1 MRSRNE
7 FNIYSVLEI
16 IDVLNFIKLKD
27 YNNCDLTNTILF
39 ITYIY

>member
-16 IDVLNFIKLKD
+16 IDVLNLIKLKD
-27 YNNCDLTNTILF
+27 SNNCDLTNAILF
-39 ITYIY
+39 IIYIY